1 MTAAP
6 EAPPLPLFL
15 IINIREYTGVISQS
29 TCGGNGVICCSA
41 ATYTLIH
48 LTAVPR
54 VPANSRGGAADKEA
68 IPSDPVTLTQLTG
81 RDVHSLTY
89 GRKWRKKEKKKKL
102 RPEACI
108 ISSECL
114 ESSY

>member
-1 MTAAP
+1 MESDSSARGSP
-6 EAPPLPLFL
+6 SPFFL

-68 IPSDPVTLTQLTG
+68 IPSDPVTLTQLTCTRSRMVANG
-81 RDVHSLTY
+81 
-89 GRKWRKKEKKKKL
+89 EKKKKL

>member
-6 EAPPLPLFL
+6 EAFFPPFL

-29 TCGGNGVICCSA
+29 TCAGNGVICCSA

-54 VPANSRGGAADKEA
+54 VPANSRGGATDKEA

-81 RDVHSLTY
+81 RDVHSLTQLE
-89 GRKWRKKEKKKKL
+89 RERERERNKRL
-102 RPEACI
+102 R
-108 ISSECL
+108 SED
-114 ESSY
+114 SIF

>member
-1 MTAAP
+1 MESGSSARG
-6 EAPPLPLFL
+6 PPTSPFFL

-89 GRKWRKKEKKKKL
+89 GRKWRKKEKKEKVAARSAHHFL
-102 RPEACI
+102 RVP
-108 ISSECL
+108 
-114 ESSY
+114 